1 MQRFQRDMQALAN
14 HAIMHS
20 PTAVELHGR
29 VLCGLEPNTPLY

>member
-1 MQRFQRDMQALAN
+1 M
-14 HAIMHS
+14 HA